1 MGCKDVVNLKG
12 VKENSWG
19 MNVRKIYC
27 MDLLKNCKNI
37 LKIIIIYILGI
48 YIKFYE
54 SCLFLLFY

>member
-27 MDLLKNCKNI
+27 MDLSKNCKNI
-37 LKIIIIYILGI
+37 LKIITTYILGI
-48 YIKFYE
+48 HIKFHE
-54 SCLFLLFY
+54 SCLPLLFH